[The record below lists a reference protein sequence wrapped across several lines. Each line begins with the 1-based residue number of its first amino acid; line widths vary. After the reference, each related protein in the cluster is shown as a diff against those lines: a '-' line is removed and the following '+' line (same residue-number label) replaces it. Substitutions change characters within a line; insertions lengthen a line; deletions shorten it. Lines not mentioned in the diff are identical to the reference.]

1 MLRVGTR
8 GTLGSVTSSNTLAF
22 GSTVGKKVIYSQPS
36 HRSEVSTGWDGRV
49 VTVPHGCV
57 TSWRGV

>member
-1 MLRVGTR
+1 M
-8 GTLGSVTSSNTLAF
+8 TSSNTLAF

-49 VTVPHGCV
+49 VTVLHGCV